1 LGLICFGALLAAN
14 EGGFWLGQRS
24 PLTAD
29 RVARA
34 QMIAVEESVLEI
46 LALLLAFSLVMAVSR
61 FDSRRLLTVE
71 EANAIGTTYWRCRQ
85 VPPPEGLELLDLLR
99 EYLDAKV
106 HFFDSGVDLERLRA
120 SRQRTTR
127 LQNEMWARAVV
138 LAKKDPRSIPA
149 GLLLES
155 LNQTFDLENSRWMAI
170 TVYLPVGVL
179 GVDFLVALLACLL
192 VGYNFGLDGH
202 RDHISTWALVMCVAA
217 VLGVILDLDQPRQGL
232 IQVGARPLIDLQR
245 QWEET

>member
-1 LGLICFGALLAAN
+1 
-14 EGGFWLGQRS
+14 
-24 PLTAD
+24 TAD
-29 RVARA
+29 QVTRA
-34 QMIAVEESVLEI
+34 QMVAVEESVLAI

-71 EANAIGTTYWRCRQ
+71 EANAIGTTYWRCRL
-85 VPPPEGLELLDLLR
+85 VPLPEGLELLDLLK

-106 HFFDSGVDLERLRA
+106 HFFDSGVDLERLQA
-120 SRQRTTR
+120 SRERTTQ
-127 LQNEMWARAVV
+127 LQNEMWTRAVA

-155 LNQTFDLENSRWMAI
+155 LNQTFDLENSRWMAL
-170 TVYLPVGVL
+170 TVHLPVGVL

-192 VGYNFGLDGH
+192 VGYNFGLDGY

-217 VLGVILDLDQPRQGL
+217 VLGVILDLDQPRRGL

-245 QWEET
+245 QLEET